1 MFVLCQGTL
10 CGGVELF
17 DCCLRRTNY
26 KNKFEITYVSL
37 NQVKAPRKAKAAV
50 AQNVEKDRI
59 KDFCTF
65 ALFHRQCFCSAG
77 PSEEPFYRNSGG
89 PQVVLWI

>member
-1 MFVLCQGTL
+1 MCVLCQGTL

-50 AQNVEKDRI
+50 VWKKVE
-59 KDFCTF
+59 
-65 ALFHRQCFCSAG
+65 
-77 PSEEPFYRNSGG
+77 
-89 PQVVLWI
+89 

>member
-50 AQNVEKDRI
+50 AQSVEKDRI
-59 KDFCTF
+59 KDFCTVF
-65 ALFHRQCFCSAG
+65 LISVSPSMFLFCRF
-77 PSEEPFYRNSGG
+77 
-89 PQVVLWI
+89 